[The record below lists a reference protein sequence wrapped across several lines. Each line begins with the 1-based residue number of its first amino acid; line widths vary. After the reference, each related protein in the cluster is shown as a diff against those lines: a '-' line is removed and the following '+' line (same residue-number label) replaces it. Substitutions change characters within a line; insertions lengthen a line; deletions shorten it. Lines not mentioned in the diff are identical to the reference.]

1 MSSRYQKPYTIPEA
15 FPPLL
20 KELTREILREQ
31 PENIYEFGAAY
42 FKNLLD
48 IQTEEQKK
56 QETSLLDMGPDEQ
69 EAFITDIFL
78 TADKDQNG
86 YLDRKEFQDVLRSTD
101 LNLSR
106 RDYRKIMIECDENDD
121 GCIEYN
127 EFVPFMVQVL
137 QAFKAKDEM
146 TEQMQKD
153 QQEAAEVLV
162 EQEVQVDSLVATNGQ
177 VHRA

>member
-69 EAFITDIFL
+69 EAFI
-78 TADKDQNG
+78 
-86 YLDRKEFQDVLRSTD
+86 
-101 LNLSR
+101 
-106 RDYRKIMIECDENDD
+106 KIC
-121 GCIEYN
+121 
-127 EFVPFMVQVL
+127 
-137 QAFKAKDEM
+137 
-146 TEQMQKD
+146 QK
-153 QQEAAEVLV
+153 V
-162 EQEVQVDSLVATNGQ
+162 
-177 VHRA
+177 